1 MTRRRMAT
9 GVLLLCAVIVLS
21 CYPERFTFWGG
32 FGVHTALA
40 ALVGGLADWYAVTAL
55 FRRPLG
61 IPWQTEWL
69 PRSREKIM
77 TMAGTMVKDEL
88 LTPRHLYRALKAH
101 SPLPYL
107 LTLWERDTE
116 RFVRALTTL
125 FETLPDGLSTDL
137 LQHEWEPLRKRIL
150 TAQWPADVAAEALLL
165 WQKEDNESG
174 RERLAQW
181 LQSRINAAPTAEFL
195 TAQYEQFMTLLAAKH
210 PVRAKLW
217 QEALRAQG
225 ETPSTVGRFLQ
236 ERLARAAADLAR
248 PTTTIGAAFDDMVT
262 MTVARLQNDRRLRRQ
277 ITDAV
282 APLLAT
288 NIPTDSQVLFD
299 LIVTPKR
306 RHAFAQTLATLAVRW
321 LTAARQDPV
330 RIRKLERL
338 LFVTLAK
345 MLPLVQPYF
354 GTWSQAAL
362 APYSARELSD
372 LIEAKVSDDLQMI
385 RLNGTL
391 IGGVLGAVFYVLGH
405 AMLGGGF

>member
-1 MTRRRMAT
+1 MTRRRIAT

-21 CYPERFTFWGG
+21 CYPARFTFWGG

-225 ETPSTVGRFLQ
+225 ETPTTVGYFLQ
-236 ERLARAAADLAR
+236 ERLARVAADLAR
-248 PTTTIGAAFDDMVT
+248 
-262 MTVARLQNDRRLRRQ
+262 L
-277 ITDAV
+277 
-282 APLLAT
+282 
-288 NIPTDSQVLFD
+288 
-299 LIVTPKR
+299 
-306 RHAFAQTLATLAVRW
+306 
-321 LTAARQDPV
+321 
-330 RIRKLERL
+330 
-338 LFVTLAK
+338 
-345 MLPLVQPYF
+345 
-354 GTWSQAAL
+354 
-362 APYSARELSD
+362 
-372 LIEAKVSDDLQMI
+372 
-385 RLNGTL
+385 
-391 IGGVLGAVFYVLGH
+391 
-405 AMLGGGF
+405 